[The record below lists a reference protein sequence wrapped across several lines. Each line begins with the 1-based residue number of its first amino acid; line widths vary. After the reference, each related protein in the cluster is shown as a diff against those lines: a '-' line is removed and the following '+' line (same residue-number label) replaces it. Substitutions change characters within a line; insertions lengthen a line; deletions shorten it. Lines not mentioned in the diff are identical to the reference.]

1 MVSNAK
7 TEVTSATG
15 RLRVVMA
22 TPFDRRLCER
32 IVELE
37 PRIDLIWEPSLM
49 PARRYPTDYRGDPAF
64 TRTPEQQQLFD
75 SLLDSAEVL
84 FGIPDLDPAALRRT
98 VGANPRLRWVQTMA
112 AGGGAQ
118 VKAAGLSPDSLGRV
132 VFTTSAGVHGR
143 PLAEFA
149 LFGLLAGAKM
159 LPRLLSQQQRHE
171 WSGHWP
177 MRQLSEQTILVLG
190 LGGIGRELVRV
201 LTALGCTVIATSR
214 HETAVDGVAEVVHP
228 DQLLDVLG
236 RVDGLVVALPGTD
249 ATKGLVGEAALSA
262 LKPGATVVNVGRGT
276 VIDEPALIAALT
288 SGQIGYAALDVF
300 ASEPLDPLNPLW
312 SMPNVLIS
320 PHTAAL
326 TAAEPQLIAELFAR
340 NAGNLLDGRP
350 LLNIV
355 NTVEFY

>member
-1 MVSNAK
+1 MV
-7 TEVTSATG
+7 TEVNSATG

-22 TPFDRRLCER
+22 TPLDRNLCER

-49 PARRYPTDYRGDPAF
+49 PPRRYLTDYRGDPAF
-64 TRTPEQQQLFD
+64 TRTPAQQHQFD
-75 SLLDSAEVL
+75 SILDSAEVL

-98 VGANPRLRWVQTMA
+98 VEANPRLRWVQTMA

-118 VKAAGLSPDSLGRV
+118 VKAAGLSTDSLTRV
-132 VFTTSAGVHGR
+132 VFTTSSGVHGR

-149 LFGLLAGAKM
+149 VFGLLAGAKM
-159 LPRLLSQQQRHE
+159 MPRLLSQQHDHV

-177 MRQLSEQTILVLG
+177 MRQLSEQTILVIG
-190 LGGIGRELVRV
+190 LGGIGREVVRV

-214 HETAVDGVAEVVHP
+214 HETTVDGITEVIHP
-228 DQLLDVLG
+228 DQLMDVLG
-236 RVDGLVVALPGTD
+236 RVDGVVVALPGTD
-249 ATKGLVGEAALSA
+249 ATNGLVGEAALSA
-262 LKPGATVVNVGRGT
+262 IKPGSTVVNVGRGS
-276 VIDEPALIAALT
+276 VIDEPALIAALA
-288 SGQIGYAALDVF
+288 SGQIGYAALDVV
-300 ASEPLDPLNPLW
+300 AREPLDPLSPLW

-326 TAAEPQLIAELFAR
+326 SPNEPRLIAELFAR
-340 NAGNLLDGRP
+340 NAGNLIDGRP